1 MARDGTLIHFAG
13 KDDYRNRFFVE
24 AGWVVIR
31 FCEEQVVS
39 QPHRCCRFIGNVLAQ
54 ITKQPAIA
62 QPFADIPP
70 LTPVRQW
77 SKSRAKSLRRQG
89 YRQGYLSH

>member
-1 MARDGTLIHFAG
+1 
-13 KDDYRNRFFVE
+13 
-24 AGWVVIR
+24 R

-54 ITKQPAIA
+54 ITKQSAIA
-62 QPFADIPP
+62 QPFANIPP

>member
-1 MARDGTLIHFAG
+1 
-13 KDDYRNRFFVE
+13 
-24 AGWVVIR
+24 
-31 FCEEQVVS
+31 VS

-54 ITKQPAIA
+54 ITQQQAIALAAHACAIA
-62 QPFADIPP
+62 QPFADILP